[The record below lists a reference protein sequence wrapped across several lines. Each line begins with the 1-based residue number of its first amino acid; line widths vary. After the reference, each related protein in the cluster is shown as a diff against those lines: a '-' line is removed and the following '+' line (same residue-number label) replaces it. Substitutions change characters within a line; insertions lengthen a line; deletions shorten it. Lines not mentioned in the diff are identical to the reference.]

1 METYESNVVE
11 IQASAQQIFAK
22 LSNLENL
29 QPLLAN
35 LPAEA
40 TEKVKDIAVTADT
53 CKFTI
58 ENFGPMGFK
67 IIEREPNKTIKFT
80 GDNTPVEVYLW
91 IQLVEKEAYLSKMK
105 ITLKADVPFML
116 KMMVGSKL
124 KDGVNQI
131 ATLLSKIPY

>member
-1 METYESNVVE
+1 METYESNVMH
-11 IQASAQQIFAK
+11 IAASAQQVFSK

-29 QPLLAN
+29 KPLLAN

-53 CKFTI
+53 CRFSI
-58 ENFGPMGFK
+58 ENFGQMGFK
-67 IIEREPNKTIKFT
+67 IIDKEPNKTIKFS

-91 IQLVEKEAYLSKMK
+91 IQLVEKEPYDTK
-105 ITLKADVPFML
+105 IKVTLKADVPFML

-124 KDGVNQI
+124 TEGVNQI
-131 ATLLSKIPY
+131 ATILSKIPY